1 MIRQSDVSKALAD
14 SKFGSVETSPSP
26 GSGVDRRSFLK
37 LTAGMSGA
45 LCVGISLQGCATSAL
60 ESTEADSFRPNASIE
75 VLPDSQ
81 VLVTLARVEMG
92 QGTMTGISTLVAEEL
107 NIDPGQIKIVFAPP
121 AEPYVHPEY
130 GFQITGGSN
139 SLSSSWLPMRQAAAT
154 TRMALVEAAA
164 DLWSVAPA
172 SVRCDKGLCYHPKK
186 DTTLT
191 IGQLAGLAA
200 NRPLPEAV
208 ELKPASEFRLIGKPV
223 QRPDAVAKTFGE
235 AQYGIDVEL
244 EDMVYAYILRAPMI
258 RGRLTEFDASKATKM
273 PGVLKVAAVPSGVA
287 VIADSWWQAKQAAE
301 TIKADWVPD
310 PEVGEPDTA
319 DIFRLYEERI
329 AQSGFDRVREQG
341 DLDEF
346 AEEGTVA
353 LEAEYR
359 APFLA
364 HATLEPQNCVAW
376 LRDGKCDIWAPT
388 QGPDIARFV
397 AQRETGLHRDD
408 IQVHQTYIGGGFGRR
423 LSQDYVADAASVA
436 VHIDRPVK
444 VIWTREDDT
453 RHDIYRPGSL
463 HRLKAF
469 ATSDGSIE
477 GWQHKIAAPKVITYF
492 IEDAAGVQLPGWA
505 GGGLTSMVASLGRL
519 ITPDISAFE
528 GADDIHYGFN
538 HIQVDHHVAD
548 AGIPVTYW
556 RAVGH
561 SFNGFVVESFI
572 DELADAKAQDPLAYR
587 LQLLAESPRHQAVLK
602 KVASIAG
609 WHWDAEQKRS
619 LAPAHRN
626 KSGNVVQGLAVH
638 KSFGTYVAQIVE
650 LELDNVDAPKDYR
663 ISRVFCAVDCGT
675 AVNPEIVRAQMESG
689 IIFGITAAKYG
700 DIEFEKGRVKQ
711 SNFHD
716 YQLLRMNES
725 PEIEVA
731 IIDSDASPT
740 GVGEPG
746 LPPVAAAI
754 GNALFAATGQR
765 LRQLPLRLS

>member
-1 MIRQSDVSKALAD
+1 MIRRSELATNLGTVAGV
-14 SKFGSVETSPSP
+14 KSVENTS
-26 GSGVDRRSFLK
+26 GAVDRRSFLK
-37 LTAGMSGA
+37 LTASVGGA
-45 LCVGISLQGCATSAL
+45 LCVGVTLSGCGNAPLAPTDD
-60 ESTEADSFRPNASIE
+60 ESFRPNASIE
-75 VLPDSQ
+75 ILPDSQ

-92 QGTMTGISTLVAEEL
+92 QGTMTGVTTLVAEEL
-107 NIDPGQIKIVFAPP
+107 NIDPDRVKILFAPP

-139 SLSSSWLPMRQAAAT
+139 SLSSSWVPMREAAAT
-154 TRMALVEAAA
+154 ARTALVEAAA
-164 DLWSVAPA
+164 DLWSVDAN
-172 SVRCDKGLCYHPKK
+172 SVRCDQGLCYHPSN
-186 DTTLT
+186 DATRT

-200 NRPLPEAV
+200 NRPLPKHV
-208 ELKPASEFRLIGKPV
+208 ELKQPSEFRLIGQPV
-223 QRPDAVAKTFGE
+223 QRPDAAAKTFGE

-258 RGRLTEFDASKATKM
+258 RGRLKDFDASEAKSM
-273 PGVLKVAAVPSGVA
+273 PGVLKIAAVRSGVA
-287 VIADSWWQAKQAAE
+287 IIAESWWQARQAADR
-301 TIKADWVPD
+301 IKADWEPD

-319 DIFRLYEERI
+319 DIFKLYEARI
-329 AQSGFDRVREQG
+329 AESGFDRVREDG
-341 DLDEF
+341 DLDSF
-346 AEEGTVA
+346 SKRGSTA
-353 LEAEYR
+353 LEAEYS

-408 IQVHQTYIGGGFGRR
+408 VQVHQTYIGGGFGRR

-436 VHIDRPVK
+436 LHTDRPVK

-463 HRLKAF
+463 HRLKAY
-469 ATSDGSIE
+469 AGSDGNIE
-477 GWQHKIAAPKVITYF
+477 GWQHKIAAPRVITYF

-519 ITPDISAFE
+519 VTPDISAFE
-528 GADDIHYGFN
+528 GADDIAYGFE

-548 AGIPVTYW
+548 AGIPVSYW

-561 SFNGFVVESFI
+561 SFNGFIVESFI
-572 DELADAKAQDPLAYR
+572 DELADSTGQDPLAYR
-587 LQLLAESPRHQAVLK
+587 LRLLSKSPRHQTVLRR
-602 KVASIAG
+602 VAEIAG
-609 WHWDAEQKRS
+609 WQWDAEQKRS
-619 LAPAHRN
+619 LAPAKRN
-626 KSGNVVQGLAVH
+626 ESGNVVQGLAVH
-638 KSFGTYVAQIVE
+638 RSFGTYVAQIVE
-650 LELDNVDAPKDYR
+650 LELDNVDSPTDYR
-663 ISRVFCAVDCGT
+663 ISRVFCAVDCGL

-700 DIEFEKGRVKQ
+700 AIEFDKGRVRQ

-731 IIDSDASPT
+731 IIESAEPPT

-746 LPPVAAAI
+746 LPPVAAAL
-754 GNALFAATGQR
+754 GNALFSATGQR
-765 LRQLPLRLS
+765 LRQLPLRLT